1 MPVMRTYGF
10 GWPERMNCDLLPEGN
25 ECVSR
30 SNTPTN
36 HKTTTSSSSFNK
48 DNTINM
54 NNNHINQLNDV
65 INENNQSIEHDLF
78 TVIHQMNSNNHL
90 YPSDLLQ
97 STTNQLHSNKNFS
110 SISPIMILN
119 QLNEYLSNNHLLDK
133 QNKLENKKKF
143 SDKTNEINTK
153 TLEKLSSKNQLLPV
167 ICLPCKCRDPFLN
180 WMKPPLNEVITGGI
194 TGCLLSCYSPTFNN
208 QSDKTF
214 VTFWLGLWSVLCILS
229 TLITVITFLA
239 DPNRFQYPE
248 RPIIYLS
255 ACYFMIALGYLLR
268 VSLGHETVACD
279 GSMLRISTTGPVQ
292 CSIVFLLTYVFGMA
306 SSVWW
311 VILTLTWFL
320 AAGLKWGTEAI
331 AKYSQIYHFFAWF
344 FPGSQ
349 AIIVLILSAVDGDPV
364 SGLCTVGSTNLSYL
378 RLFIL
383 APMCIYL
390 SLGTIFLLG
399 GFIALFKIRNEIKL
413 QTRSHLKTEKLEKLM
428 IRIGIFGVLYTVP
441 ATVVIAC
448 YCYELSNRDLWHK
461 SHNCPCTSLSYMKDL
476 SYDYLLDKLKLFFI
490 HNYQH
495 SSNLHDKL
503 INDKD
508 GFILHLKPP
517 NYANVQP
524 EYAVFMLKYFMSL
537 IVGITS
543 GFWIWSS
550 KTIDSWQSC
559 IKRAFNRSYTINSK
573 RLQTG
578 TSVGILNHTGVLLSN
593 RSPPPPPPP
602 LPPPSS
608 SSSSLLQPLQTNSNS
623 IGWNTGQSKVWMNSN
638 SNPKLSSGLNLNLN
652 NCTTWQDDYITNNRL
667 LPQPPSVSLECHH
680 STGIHHNHTMPIP
693 GGSVIGTPGVSLSGI
708 QVNSSSF
715 TSGPLDGTAIS
726 TCSGTNMPT
735 QQHTGRKIDAN
746 NLFIM
751 SSVPITHI

>member
-1 MPVMRTYGF
+1 MWIILFLLKIYILLITCNYVNSDNHQLNHVDQIIRIKRMKLHNQESSNTLDTTKLVNIPMTTNMKKQTISSIYDQSSSNQLLSNSIDNDKLLRPEKCIPIEIPLCKNIGYNLTYMPNAFNHETQEEAGLEVHQFYPLVEINCSEDLRLFLCSMYTPICLPTWHYRLTACKSLCESARDGCMPVMRTYGF

-36 HKTTTSSSSFNK
+36 HKTTTTSSSFNK

-65 INENNQSIEHDLF
+65 IIENNQSIEHDLF

-97 STTNQLHSNKNFS
+97 STTNQLH
-110 SISPIMILN
+110 M
-119 QLNEYLSNNHLLDK
+119 
-133 QNKLENKKKF
+133 
-143 SDKTNEINTK
+143 
-153 TLEKLSSKNQLLPV
+153 

-331 AKYSQIYHFFAWF
+331 AKYSQGYLSFIIAYDCYHF
-344 FPGSQ
+344 
-349 AIIVLILSAVDGDPV
+349 
-364 SGLCTVGSTNLSYL
+364 
-378 RLFIL
+378 
-383 APMCIYL
+383 
-390 SLGTIFLLG
+390 
-399 GFIALFKIRNEIKL
+399 K
-413 QTRSHLKTEKLEKLM
+413 
-428 IRIGIFGVLYTVP
+428 
-441 ATVVIAC
+441 
-448 YCYELSNRDLWHK
+448 
-461 SHNCPCTSLSYMKDL
+461 
-476 SYDYLLDKLKLFFI
+476 
-490 HNYQH
+490 
-495 SSNLHDKL
+495 
-503 INDKD
+503 
-508 GFILHLKPP
+508 
-517 NYANVQP
+517 
-524 EYAVFMLKYFMSL
+524 
-537 IVGITS
+537 
-543 GFWIWSS
+543 
-550 KTIDSWQSC
+550 
-559 IKRAFNRSYTINSK
+559 
-573 RLQTG
+573 
-578 TSVGILNHTGVLLSN
+578 
-593 RSPPPPPPP
+593 
-602 LPPPSS
+602 
-608 SSSSLLQPLQTNSNS
+608 
-623 IGWNTGQSKVWMNSN
+623 
-638 SNPKLSSGLNLNLN
+638 
-652 NCTTWQDDYITNNRL
+652 
-667 LPQPPSVSLECHH
+667 
-680 STGIHHNHTMPIP
+680 
-693 GGSVIGTPGVSLSGI
+693 
-708 QVNSSSF
+708 
-715 TSGPLDGTAIS
+715 
-726 TCSGTNMPT
+726 
-735 QQHTGRKIDAN
+735 
-746 NLFIM
+746 
-751 SSVPITHI
+751 